1 MEDFKE
7 NTIILVIAHG
17 TQNNKT
23 YKEKRT
29 CSMPRFLFPT
39 IFCAASFK
47 IAESCLQGE
56 FFFFKMTTCCRFLF
70 FIIQNF

>member
-23 YKEKRT
+23 SKKKRT
-29 CSMPRFLFPT
+29 CSMPRFLFPAV
-39 IFCAASFK
+39 FCASSLRS
-47 IAESCLQGE
+47 AESCLQGE
-56 FFFFKMTTCCRFLF
+56 FFFFKMTT
-70 FIIQNF
+70 